1 MDAAVRALG
10 ARDVYPGAGAPD
22 LVFRCPADVLAEAT
36 RADVLALA
44 EPGKKTNVGE
54 RKRTAARPEAPTTS
68 AQVADVAKRFVADG
82 ALGRL
87 ARWLRALGVDAE
99 HVPAGAAGEYGAL
112 LRLAREEN
120 RVVLTRDRRV
130 TRRREFRDDV
140 GVFVV
145 EPDDPREQLRFVAAR
160 FGLTFQ
166 RGRLLTRCAKCNGEV
181 ERKLTP
187 GEVAAHPRIPAKVKR
202 AAEDFWACGRCAK
215 VYWIGPKSHK
225 AMDFI
230 REDLMDMLVA
240 KNTPDFIKEN
250 FSFASMKSAAETSAG
265 AAEREQEALADAA
278 ARGDAWPR
286 GER

>member
-1 MDAAVRALG
+1 MDAAVHLMG
-10 ARDVYPGAGAPD
+10 SKDVYPGAGAPD
-22 LVFRCPADVLAEAT
+22 LVFRCPAHALAEAT
-36 RADVLALA
+36 RAEVLALA
-44 EPGKKTNVGE
+44 EPGKTTTTTTTTTTEVPGTDPDPPSSE
-54 RKRTAARPEAPTTS
+54 R
-68 AQVADVAKRFVADG
+68 KRFVADG
-82 ALGRL
+82 SLGRL

-112 LRLAREEN
+112 LDLATKEH

-130 TRRREFRDDV
+130 LRRREFRDV

-145 EPDDPREQLRFVAAR
+145 EPDDPKDQLRFVAKR

-181 ERKLTP
+181 ERKLSAE
-187 GEVAAHPRIPAKVKR
+187 EVAAHPRIPAKVKR
-202 AAEDFWACGRCAK
+202 LAEDFWSCGRCAK

-230 REDLMDMLVA
+230 REDLMDMLVS

-250 FSFASMKSAAETSAG
+250 FGAAAEQD
-265 AAEREQEALADAA
+265 QEALVDAA
-278 ARGDAWPR
+278 ALGDAWPR
-286 GER
+286 EGDE

>member
-1 MDAAVRALG
+1 M
-10 ARDVYPGAGAPD
+10 
-22 LVFRCPADVLAEAT
+22 
-36 RADVLALA
+36 
-44 EPGKKTNVGE
+44 
-54 RKRTAARPEAPTTS
+54 
-68 AQVADVAKRFVADG
+68 ADG

-250 FSFASMKSAAETSAG
+250 FSVSSMTSAADTSAG
-265 AAEREQEALADAA
+265 AAELAERMSDQSKKERDEGEALADAA

>member
-1 MDAAVRALG
+1 M
-10 ARDVYPGAGAPD
+10 
-22 LVFRCPADVLAEAT
+22 
-36 RADVLALA
+36 
-44 EPGKKTNVGE
+44 
-54 RKRTAARPEAPTTS
+54 
-68 AQVADVAKRFVADG
+68 ADG

-99 HVPAGAAGEYGAL
+99 HVPAGAAGEYGGL
-112 LRLAREEN
+112 FELATTEN

-130 TRRREFRDDV
+130 ALRREFRDV

-145 EPDDPREQLRFVAAR
+145 EPDDPREQLRLVAAR
-160 FGLTFQ
+160 FGLAFQ

-181 ERKLTP
+181 QRKLTP
-187 GEVAAHPRIPAKVKR
+187 EEVAAHPRIPAKVKR
-202 AAEDFWACGRCAK
+202 TAEDFWACGRCAK

-230 REDLMDMLVA
+230 REDLMDMLVS

-250 FSFASMKSAAETSAG
+250 FAEGSAG
-265 AAEREQEALADAA
+265 ASEQDREALMDAA